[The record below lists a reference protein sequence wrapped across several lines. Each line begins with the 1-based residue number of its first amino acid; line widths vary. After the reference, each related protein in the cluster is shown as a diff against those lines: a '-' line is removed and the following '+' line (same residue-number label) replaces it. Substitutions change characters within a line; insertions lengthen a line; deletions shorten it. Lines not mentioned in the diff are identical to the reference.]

1 MATGK
6 VVIVE
11 TAFPEGDNFRVASK
25 FGEFI
30 AGVIMGFLGLSWMDT
45 DGCVDA

>member
-1 MATGK
+1 M
-6 VVIVE
+6 VVVE
-11 TAFPEGDNFRVASK
+11 TAFPEGDNFWMASK

-30 AGVIMGFLGLSWMDT
+30 AGVVIGFLGLSWVDA

>member
-1 MATGK
+1 
-6 VVIVE
+6 VVVE
-11 TAFPEGDNFRVASK
+11 TTFPEGDNFWVASK

-30 AGVIMGFLGLSWMDT
+30 AGVVIDFLGLSRVDA

>member
-1 MATGK
+1 M
-6 VVIVE
+6 VVE
-11 TAFPEGDNFRVASK
+11 AAFPEGDNFRVASK

-45 DGCVDA
+45 DGCVDT

>member
-1 MATGK
+1 ME
-6 VVIVE
+6 VE
-11 TAFPEGDNFRVASK
+11 AAFPEGDNFWVASK

-30 AGVIMGFLGLSWMDT
+30 TGVVMDFLGLSWVDA

>member
-1 MATGK
+1 M
-6 VVIVE
+6 VVE

-30 AGVIMGFLGLSWMDT
+30 AGVVFGFLGLSWMDT
-45 DGCVDA
+45 DGCVNA

>member
-1 MATGK
+1 LATGK
-6 VVIVE
+6 VVVVE

>member
-1 MATGK
+1 M
-6 VVIVE
+6 VVE

-30 AGVIMGFLGLSWMDT
+30 AGVIMGFLGLFWVDA